1 MVEVENQGKRRKY
14 NMTIYLGTDLDSEKL
29 GKYPVDLSKRELVY
43 RGNSF
48 PLEIIPSGPRKG
60 GFALSNMNDASTIRN
75 L

>member
-1 MVEVENQGKRRKY
+1 MVEIEKQGKPRKY

-29 GKYPVDLSKRELVY
+29 GKYPVDISKRELIY
-43 RGNSF
+43 RGRVF

-60 GFALSNMNDASTIRN
+60 GFALSNLNDANTIRN